1 MEVELKELSEEEAE
15 DDKAYLA
22 SVSSAL
28 LDAIS
33 SAKTTRILLAGC
45 FPEYNVCPCTIRHEN
60 VRQKYWHIMCLHYSI
75 KSPPKNSDETLTT

>member
-33 SAKTTRILLAGC
+33 SA
-45 FPEYNVCPCTIRHEN
+45 
-60 VRQKYWHIMCLHYSI
+60 
-75 KSPPKNSDETLTT
+75 

>member
-1 MEVELKELSEEEAE
+1 MEVELKELSEEAE

-33 SAKTTRILLAGC
+33 SA
-45 FPEYNVCPCTIRHEN
+45 
-60 VRQKYWHIMCLHYSI
+60 
-75 KSPPKNSDETLTT
+75 